1 MSSLQLFRDFTCI
14 ACRANGKAISGDQM
28 KRIREFF
35 CVYSF
40 GATAYCLIE
49 VLFRGFTHWSMGLT
63 GGAAL
68 LGIYCVNEKYKHVSL
83 FKRCLMGCGIITAL
97 ELFVGL
103 LVNKLFRWQVWDY
116 SARPLN
122 LFGQICPLFSLFWF
136 LLSFPACMLC
146 KLLKKQFGCAQ

>member
-1 MSSLQLFRDFTCI
+1 M
-14 ACRANGKAISGDQM
+14 APGGKAICGDEM

-40 GATAYCLIE
+40 GAVVYCLIE

-68 LGIYCVNEKYKHVSL
+68 LGIYCVNEKYKHASI
-83 FKRCLMGCGIITAL
+83 FKRCLMGCGIITVL
-97 ELFVGL
+97 ELLVGL
-103 LVNKLFRWQVWDY
+103 LVNKLFHWHVWDY

-122 LFGQICPLFSLFWF
+122 LFGQICPLFSLCWF

-146 KLLKKQFGCAQ
+146 KLLKKQFGFTR